1 MKKVN
6 PEYSLLVLLMAV
18 SALVVYLPLGAVGL
32 CGDEE
37 EILGIARGLS
47 DSGFGSLLTP
57 HNAGNFAT
65 SFYAYL
71 VSVSINVFGYPAT
84 LAVRIPAA
92 TVIWLLSCGIFYFRG
107 EHERKDY
114 AFLASLIF
122 ISSYSVSAL
131 AYHASPLTL
140 TSLFLIAALASLYHW
155 IKRRSRTKAL
165 LLVVST
171 ACASLFFGILSPLAM
186 AVTGMIF
193 ISIQEKKRVSD
204 YVRLLVLLVVSA
216 ALAYLLVAFLANSRE
231 TARLILGIGSR

>member
-6 PEYSLLVLLMAV
+6 PEYSLLVLLMAL

-92 TVIWLLSCGIFYFRG
+92 TADDIDDICCKTNIVIRG
-107 EHERKDY
+107 KQD
-114 AFLASLIF
+114 
-122 ISSYSVSAL
+122 
-131 AYHASPLTL
+131 T
-140 TSLFLIAALASLYHW
+140 
-155 IKRRSRTKAL
+155 
-165 LLVVST
+165 
-171 ACASLFFGILSPLAM
+171 
-186 AVTGMIF
+186 
-193 ISIQEKKRVSD
+193 
-204 YVRLLVLLVVSA
+204 
-216 ALAYLLVAFLANSRE
+216 
-231 TARLILGIGSR
+231 